1 MAEQRKD
8 TPANNNTD
16 SSHLHEYLKEGKKV
30 ANDLYVSGL
39 DKMNLDEQD
48 VAKYTA
54 ELSKK
59 IKKNPIKS
67 VLIAGGLGFL
77 LASLFKK

>member
-8 TPANNNTD
+8 TPANNHTD
-16 SSHLHEYLKEGKKV
+16 NSDLHEYLKEGKKV

-54 ELSKK
+54 ELSEK

>member
-8 TPANNNTD
+8 TPANNHAD
-16 SSHLHEYLKEGKKV
+16 GSHLHEYLKEGKKV
-30 ANDLYVSGL
+30 ANDLYTSGL
-39 DKMNLDEQD
+39 EKINLDEQD
-48 VAKYTA
+48 VARYTA
-54 ELSKK
+54 ELSEK

-77 LASLFKK
+77 LANLFKK